1 MMARQV
7 IKDLVY
13 GAIDLCTARR
23 GVNRMIGGE
32 SVRFPV
38 RWCRW
43 YATDYEPG
51 TFAFLRAHCGRGDTV
66 IDLGAHLG
74 VFTVVMARLVGPN
87 GHVFSFEPT
96 PQTRRVLEETVRLN
110 GCDTIVE
117 VHGEAV
123 AGATGT
129 AVFYDTGDIVSNANS
144 LVHTG
149 RSREGLEVPT
159 IRLDDFVAQ
168 SRISV
173 ACLKID
179 VEGAELELL
188 RGARQTFLTC
198 RPAAALSL
206 HPVPIRA
213 AGGSLAEIWEL
224 LQEYH
229 LSVSLLND
237 RVTASLGES
246 RSLDKDWFVR
256 QDDLFDVGLKP
267 LA

>member
-168 SRISV
+168 QDLRCLPQDRCRRRRTRASARRPPDVLDLPSSRSTLAAPGPDPGGRRLLGRDLGTPAGV
-173 ACLKID
+173 SLVRELAERQSDRESGRVKIP
-179 VEGAELELL
+179 
-188 RGARQTFLTC
+188 RQGL
-198 RPAAALSL
+198 
-206 HPVPIRA
+206 VRA
-213 AGGSLAEIWEL
+213 AGRPI
-224 LQEYH
+224 
-229 LSVSLLND
+229 
-237 RVTASLGES
+237 
-246 RSLDKDWFVR
+246 
-256 QDDLFDVGLKP
+256 
-267 LA
+267 

>member
-1 MMARQV
+1 MERE
-7 IKDLVY
+7 I
-13 GAIDLCTARR
+13 C
-23 GVNRMIGGE
+23 GE
-32 SVRFPV
+32 CVRFPA
-38 RWCRW
+38 RWRRC
-43 YATDYEPG
+43 YATDYEPR
-51 TFAFLRAHCGRGDTV
+51 TFAFLRAHCERGETV

-87 GHVFSFEPT
+87 GRVFSFEPT
-96 PQTRRVLEETVRLN
+96 RQTRPALEETVRLN
-110 GCDTIVE
+110 GCDAIVE

-123 AGATGT
+123 AGATGM
-129 AVFYDTGDIVSNANS
+129 AVFYDTGDLVSNANS

-149 RSREGLEVPT
+149 RSRQGLKVPT
-159 IRLDDFVAQ
+159 IRLDDFVAER
-168 SRISV
+168 RISV

-224 LQEYH
+224 LAG
-229 LSVSLLND
+229 VSPVRELAERQGD
-237 RVTASLGES
+237 HESGRVTIP
-246 RSLDKDWFVR
+246 R
-256 QDDLFDVGLKP
+256 
-267 LA
+267 

>member
-1 MMARQV
+1 MARQV

-168 SRISV
+168 RRISV

-188 RGARQTFLTC
+188 RGPPDVLDLPSSRSTLAAPGPDPGGRRLLGRDLGTPAGVSLVRELAERQSDRESGRVKIPRQGL
-198 RPAAALSL
+198 
-206 HPVPIRA
+206 VRA
-213 AGGSLAEIWEL
+213 AGRPI
-224 LQEYH
+224 
-229 LSVSLLND
+229 
-237 RVTASLGES
+237 
-246 RSLDKDWFVR
+246 
-256 QDDLFDVGLKP
+256 
-267 LA
+267 